1 MRIGIIGSRTYPQI
15 KLVEWF
21 IRDLPLGVVIVSG
34 GAAGVDAAAVDYAKR
49 RGMDTKEHLPDLEG
63 CRGRREYTERYYAR
77 NQKIVDDCDLLVAF
91 TEKDSGGTWDTIKR
105 ARKAGK
111 PLKIVKP
118 SLMFPG
124 DAGELDLEERV
135 ATEDEMQPEEVS
147 PQQAGRSANK
157 GKGPFAIKR
166 VSLGSYALRRKCY
179 IESDEWAEIVTDK
192 DSNPQRLSEKLI
204 PDFVKFFEA
213 NRRLGYIH
221 AITVPPRSK
230 RNLDRDHVMDI
241 TAKAVA
247 AQLGVDFVQL
257 FEPWEKSSRGRH
269 AKHGE
274 ISVLPKVSKYIG
286 KVVWVLDD
294 VTTTNFTLQSAVQS
308 LMTMEIHAHGLAY
321 VLMA

>member
-1 MRIGIIGSRTYPQI
+1 MKIAIVGSRTYPQL

-21 IRDLPLGVVIVSG
+21 VRDIPLGVVIVSG
-34 GAAGVDAAAVDYAKR
+34 GADGVDAAAIEYAKR
-49 RGMDTKEHLPDLEG
+49 RGMETREHMPNLEG
-63 CRGRREYTERYYAR
+63 CKAKHEYAERYYAR

-91 TEKDSGGTWDTIKR
+91 TERDSGGTWDTIKR

-124 DAGELDLEERV
+124 DAGELDLEEKTK
-135 ATEDEMQPEEVS
+135 TEDEMQPEEVS
-147 PQQAGRSANK
+147 PQQTARTANK

-179 IESDEWAEIVTDK
+179 IDGEEWAEIVTDK
-192 DSNPQRLSEKLI
+192 DNNPQQLAEKLI
-204 PDFVKFFEA
+204 PDFVKFFET
-213 NRRLGYIH
+213 NKRLGYIH

-230 RNLDRDHVMDI
+230 RNLAKQHAMDI
-241 TAKAVA
+241 AAKAVA
-247 AQLGVDFVQL
+247 NQLGVEFVQL
-257 FEPWEKSSRGRH
+257 FEPWEKSSRGRY

-274 ISVLPKVSKYIG
+274 IAVMPEVSKYIG

-294 VTTTNFTLQSAVQS
+294 VTTTNFTLRSAVQS
-308 LMTMEIHAHGLAY
+308 LMAMEIHAHGLAY

>member
-1 MRIGIIGSRTYPQI
+1 MFPQL
-15 KLVEWF
+15 KMVEWF
-21 IRDLPLGVVIVSG
+21 VRDLPLGVVIVSG
-34 GAAGVDAAAVDYAKR
+34 GANGVDSAAIEYAKR
-49 RGMDTKEHLPDLEG
+49 RGMETIEYLPDLDG
-63 CRGRREYTERYYAR
+63 CKAKHEYAERYYAR
-77 NQKIVDDCDLLVAF
+77 NQKIVDACDLLVAF

-105 ARKAGK
+105 ARKSKK

-124 DAGELDLEERV
+124 DADGLDPEGNEG
-135 ATEDEMQPEEVS
+135 QPENVS
-147 PQQAGRSANK
+147 PQQSARDARK

-192 DSNPQRLSEKLI
+192 DTNPRELSEKLI

-213 NRRLGYIH
+213 NKRLGYIH
-221 AITVPPRSK
+221 AITVPPKSK
-230 RNLDRDHVMDI
+230 RNLSNDHVMDI

-247 AQLGVDFVQL
+247 NQLGVEFVQL

-274 ISVLPKVSKYIG
+274 ISVMPEVSKYIG

-294 VTTTNFTLQSAVQS
+294 VTTTNFTLRAAVQS
-308 LMTMEIHAHGLAY
+308 LMAMEIHAHGLAY